1 VESEREGVKELSV
14 ANFTRLQKESAPWS
28 LNYLKQAKQLIS
40 KINQNS
46 RNTSKMSAA
55 IKMDEL
61 LVTWLSSDAVYENVL
76 NMIETY
82 RSTTQNNS
90 SKAGISSPPS
100 SPPRRGSGPLSG
112 SDDDAISDASPR
124 GVATIPPFYRPAG
137 ALSNGTKAKA
147 IRKVAFDSDQS
158 WDGIHMSKELL
169 ASTDSRS
176 NADVNTSVSNAAPL
190 APVKPIK
197 VQVSDIFND
206 LGKATENGV
215 SAFLTMDNFVK
226 ITKEICSFPT
236 FFNGPLYKRILYLWN
251 THVIKSQAQ
260 RLIIWNEFQKEDIKV
275 GLDPDVEA
283 GEKDE
288 LLEHLDTVITKEIFK
303 WYWIEEMEDFDASER
318 FFRLLK
324 KPFENYI
331 GKDDFLPYM
340 KELLRDHPVS
350 LSHILLFLA
359 IVLSPLIFASI
370 LL

>member
-1 VESEREGVKELSV
+1 
-14 ANFTRLQKESAPWS
+14 
-28 LNYLKQAKQLIS
+28 
-40 KINQNS
+40 
-46 RNTSKMSAA
+46 
-55 IKMDEL
+55 
-61 LVTWLSSDAVYENVL
+61 
-76 NMIETY
+76 
-82 RSTTQNNS
+82 
-90 SKAGISSPPS
+90 
-100 SPPRRGSGPLSG
+100 
-112 SDDDAISDASPR
+112 
-124 GVATIPPFYRPAG
+124 
-137 ALSNGTKAKA
+137 
-147 IRKVAFDSDQS
+147 
-158 WDGIHMSKELL
+158 
-169 ASTDSRS
+169 
-176 NADVNTSVSNAAPL
+176 
-190 APVKPIK
+190 
-197 VQVSDIFND
+197 
-206 LGKATENGV
+206 LGKATENGA

-275 GLDPDVEA
+275 GLDPDAEA